1 MRVQR
6 FRVQGS
12 VVPRFRTAVVSY
24 PNNNPHMKLHES
36 NVIRVNFHTW
46 LHSSGFVV
54 VVLDDI
60 LILEDENENEDDDDT
75 YQIRSPETAYS
86 QHPNSLTSQ
95 TVSERIPRIFFL
107 F

>member
-54 VVLDDI
+54 VLDDI

-75 YQIRSPETAYS
+75 Y
-86 QHPNSLTSQ
+86 
-95 TVSERIPRIFFL
+95 
-107 F
+107 

>member
-1 MRVQR
+1 
-6 FRVQGS
+6 
-12 VVPRFRTAVVSY
+12 
-24 PNNNPHMKLHES
+24 MKLHES

-60 LILEDENENEDDDDT
+60 LILEDENENENENEDDDDT

-86 QHPNSLTSQ
+86 QHPNSLTYQ